1 MKHTSIGFGVKHP
14 GRNTEI
20 PGSIRLL
27 LTLLFTTM
35 LAFAPACSDKL
46 PEITS
51 NAIYVANEEAGT
63 ISVINAETRE
73 IIETIDLKDKNVFGN
88 DVMFMPHNVQV
99 APNGESVWVT
109 GVPME
114 HGEEEQVIVIDP
126 IKNKIKERIKVGVD
140 PHLAHVVLDNES
152 RYAYVTANEV
162 SEVIKIDAKKCKEV
176 SRFNLGAG
184 RKPHGL
190 RYYNGKLYVANMD
203 GNSLSVIDVASSQI
217 TEVALG
223 GVAVQTAISP
233 DGQNVYVT
241 LYDTKEVVRVNIS
254 TLTVTRLALPSS
266 AQGPIQLYPT
276 PNNTSIY
283 VCDQGGLM
291 NRPTNNKVYVI
302 DLASFTI
309 SDSITAGNKVHGVVV
324 DNKDQFAYV
333 TNTDDNTVSVL
344 EISTGTVIATISVGT
359 EPNGISC
366 WHKHGSD
373 YAGQP

>member
-1 MKHTSIGFGVKHP
+1 MKYTNTTFNDTRVNRNNEMP
-14 GRNTEI
+14 GL
-20 PGSIRLL
+20 IRPLMIILLATL
-27 LTLLFTTM
+27 LTFPTS
-35 LAFAPACSDKL
+35 CRDKL

-73 IIETIDLKDKNVFGN
+73 VIETIDLKDKNVFGN

-114 HGEEEQVIVIDP
+114 EDEEEQVIVIDP
-126 IKNKIKERIKVGVD
+126 LKNKITDRIKVGKEQ
-140 PHLAHVVLDNES
+140 HLAHVVLDNES
-152 RYAYVTANEV
+152 RYAYVTGNE
-162 SEVIKIDAKKCKEV
+162 SNQIIKIDVKKCKEV
-176 SRFNLGAG
+176 SRFELGAG
-184 RKPHGL
+184 KKPHGL

-223 GVAVQTAISP
+223 GVAVQTAVSP
-233 DGQNVYVT
+233 DGQNVYVS
-241 LYDTKEVVRVNIS
+241 LYDTKEVVRVNIA

-302 DLASFTI
+302 NLASFTI

-324 DNKDQFAYV
+324 DDKDQFAYV
-333 TNTDDNTVSVL
+333 TNTADNTVSVI

-366 WHKHGSD
+366 WHKDGSD

>member
-1 MKHTSIGFGVKHP
+1 MKHTSIGFGVKNP

-20 PGSIRLL
+20 PGSFRPL
-27 LTLLFTTM
+27 LTLLFATL

-73 IIETIDLKDKNVFGN
+73 VIETIDLKDKNVFGN

-126 IKNKIKERIKVGVD
+126 IKNKIKERIKVGID

-152 RYAYVTANEV
+152 RYAYVTCNEA
-162 SEVIKIDAKKCKEV
+162 SEVIKIDVKKCKEV

-203 GNSLSVIDVASSQI
+203 GNSLSVIDVSSSQI

-223 GVAVQTAISP
+223 GVAVQTAVSP
-233 DGQNVYVT
+233 DGQNVYVS

-254 TLTVTRLALPSS
+254 SLTVTRLALPSS

-276 PNNTSIY
+276 PNSSSIY
-283 VCDQGGLM
+283 VCDQGGLL

-302 DLASFTI
+302 DLTSFTI

-324 DNKDQFAYV
+324 DNSNQYAYV
-333 TNTDDNTVSVL
+333 TNTDDNTVSVIQ
-344 EISTGTVIATISVGT
+344 ISTGTVIATISVGM

-366 WHKHGSD
+366 WHKDGSD